1 MTLNFTRFH
10 DSQDDHPTHL
20 EGDVLED
27 DDWVLGGV
35 LLQQSLEVGAAG
47 GQDHLVGLAALAV
60 RGDRDVR
67 EGLLVPEVLEA
78 GDHVG
83 LEVVPSQAELLL
95 VVHPGLGSDLSE
107 TKQISTIF
115 TRLCSTVP

>member
-10 DSQDDHPTHL
+10 DSQDDHPTLL

-107 TKQISTIF
+107 TKQI
-115 TRLCSTVP
+115 